1 MCTICICS
9 SRSLGWSGGVRPEE
23 DEGAYQGMQ
32 EKPFY
37 TIAQPS
43 WLKNPQKEALKSI
56 SFLSSEIIHL
66 LGFAG
71 AKLLFCRGSRFVKVS
86 LVPTDAVLH
95 PVPSAPTQGS
105 ERSL

>member
-1 MCTICICS
+1 M
-9 SRSLGWSGGVRPEE
+9 RPEE

-66 LGFAG
+66 LGFAR
-71 AKLLFCRGSRFVKVS
+71 AKLLFCRGRCFVKVS